1 MFAETIEQPYW
12 YAIQTRSRHEKVVR
26 DQLAAKSITH
36 LLPLWRKRSIW
47 KDRVKFIDVP
57 LFSGYLFGY
66 FALQDKVAVLE
77 TVGVA
82 RLVGINGKPMPIP
95 EEQIVAV
102 RTMMEHRLP
111 CTPHPYLV
119 EGMRVR
125 IKCGLLAGIEGILVQ
140 KKQRHR
146 LVINVDAIQ
155 QAIAMTIEVDSAT
168 IEPLDARPQGV
179 SPFTLGSSPCAPCR
193 NAP

>member
-1 MFAETIEQPYW
+1 VELPQE
-12 YAIQTRSRHEKVVR
+12 SCLLVEVR
-26 DQLAAKSITH
+26 AG
-36 LLPLWRKRSIW
+36 
-47 KDRVKFIDVP
+47 VP

-95 EEQIVAV
+95 EEQSTTV

-125 IKCGLLAGIEGILVQ
+125 IKSGLLAGTEGILIQ

-146 LVINVDAIQ
+146 LVINVDVIQ
-155 QAIAMTIEVDSAT
+155 QAMTIEVDSAT
-168 IEPLDARPQGV
+168 IEPLDARPQGI

>member
-1 MFAETIEQPYW
+1 MFAETIEQSYW

-36 LLPLWRKRSIW
+36 MLPLWRKRSIW

-66 FALQDKVAVLE
+66 FALRDKVAVLE

-82 RLVGINGKPMPIP
+82 RLVGINGRPMPIP
-95 EEQIVAV
+95 EDQIVVV

-111 CTPHPYLV
+111 CSPHPYLV

-125 IKCGLLAGIEGILVQ
+125 IKCGLLAGTEGILIQ

-146 LVINVDAIQ
+146 LVINVDIIQ
-155 QAIAMTIEVDSAT
+155 QAMTIEVDSAT
-168 IEPLDARPQGV
+168 IEPLDARPQGI
-179 SPFTLGSSPCAPCR
+179 SQFPLDSSPCVPCR
-193 NAP
+193 NGHN